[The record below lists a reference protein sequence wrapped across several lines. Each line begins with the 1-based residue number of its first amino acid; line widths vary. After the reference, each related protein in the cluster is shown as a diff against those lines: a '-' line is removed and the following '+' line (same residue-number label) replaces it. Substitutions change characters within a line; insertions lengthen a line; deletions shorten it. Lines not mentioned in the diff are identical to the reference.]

1 MSSAE
6 FDSYVA
12 QYAQD
17 HARSIRLSGE
27 TPDYFAEHK
36 IRVLSGLCRRWE
48 MTAPRVLDFG
58 SGMGASLPPLRRLMP
73 RAQVSAADVSGES
86 LRMARVLHGG
96 SEPQLLIENGR
107 IPAPDRAFD
116 IVFAACVFHHID
128 HDAHVSW
135 LRELLR
141 VTAPGGR
148 TVIFEHNPWNPLTRH
163 AVRTCPFDVNA
174 HLLSAPLLRA
184 RLAEAGWSDPRTD
197 YHLFFPAALARLRPI
212 EPALRWCGLGAQYA
226 CHARRDA

>member
-6 FDSYVA
+6 FDGYVA
-12 QYAQD
+12 QYARD

-27 TPDYFAEHK
+27 TPDFFAEHK
-36 IRVLSGLCRRWE
+36 IRVLSDLCRRWD
-48 MTAPRVLDFG
+48 MAAPRVLDFG

-73 RAQVSAADVSGES
+73 RARVSAADVSGES

-96 SEPQLLIENGR
+96 DEPQLQIADGR
-107 IPAPDRAFD
+107 IPAEDGAFD

-128 HDAHVSW
+128 HDEHVAW
-135 LRELLR
+135 LRELRR

-148 TVIFEHNPWNPLTRH
+148 AVIFEHNPWNPLTRH
-163 AVRTCPFDVNA
+163 AVRTCPFDANA
-174 HLLSAPLLRA
+174 HLLTAAQLRA
-184 RLAEAGWSDPRTD
+184 RLAAAGWAEPRTD
-197 YHLFFPAALARLRPI
+197 YHLFFPAALARLRPL
-212 EPALRWCGLGAQYA
+212 EPALRWCGLGAQYV